1 VRGVCCLRPGVP
13 GLSDNIRAKSI
24 VGRFLEH
31 SRIVCFGAGQPL
43 PSRQAKVFI
52 SSADWMPR
60 NMDRRLEILLPIENP
75 TVHQQIL
82 DQIMI
87 ANLKDNMQSWL
98 LDGAGIYHRVQPNDD
113 PPFSA
118 HHYFMTNPSLSGR
131 GSALKK
137 RTKAPKLNL
146 QKA

>member
-1 VRGVCCLRPGVP
+1 
-13 GLSDNIRAKSI
+13 
-24 VGRFLEH
+24 
-31 SRIVCFGAGQPL
+31 
-43 PSRQAKVFI
+43 
-52 SSADWMPR
+52 MPR

-87 ANLKDNMQSWL
+87 ANLKDNMQSWQM
-98 LDGAGIYHRVQPNDD
+98 DRSGNYVRVEPGDE